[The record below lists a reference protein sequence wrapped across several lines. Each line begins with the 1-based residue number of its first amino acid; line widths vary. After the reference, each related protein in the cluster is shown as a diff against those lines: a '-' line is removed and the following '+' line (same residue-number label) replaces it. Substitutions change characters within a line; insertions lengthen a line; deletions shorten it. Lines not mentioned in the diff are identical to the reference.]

1 MAQGARRQ
9 PGRRVLSRPRG
20 DPGHEGAPLG
30 PHRQRLLDGREDRRP
45 HGGNRLRDLQGRA
58 GIAHVLARAGARVL
72 RRDRE
77 WHRPRLR
84 EDADGHR
91 AAECRPTPAATFP
104 DSGRPLLRAGGIR
117 ACRSLP
123 RLAARR
129 VHYRGDRRHQRR
141 RGDGLKGKL
150 ALVPGGYGGSGA
162 AICRGLPKAGAKV
175 IVAGRD
181 LRKASSLARKIKGEA
196 LQLDVRDT
204 PSIETALKPFRR
216 IDLFVNCAG
225 VSREETLDE
234 VSEAA
239 WDEVLDTNLK
249 AAMFLAQAVARRQ
262 KRGGK
267 QVQLLSVRAQLGLR
281 GRGYSTYCASKGGL
295 VMLVKLHASELGP
308 RGICVNGVAP
318 TVVRT
323 EMGAHWLKNPKTRAW
338 LKERIPLGR
347 VAETEDV
354 VGAVLFFCSP
364 ATDYVTG
371 QILYVD
377 GGLTASQ

>member
-1 MAQGARRQ
+1 
-9 PGRRVLSRPRG
+9 
-20 DPGHEGAPLG
+20 
-30 PHRQRLLDGREDRRP
+30 
-45 HGGNRLRDLQGRA
+45 
-58 GIAHVLARAGARVL
+58 
-72 RRDRE
+72 
-77 WHRPRLR
+77 
-84 EDADGHR
+84 
-91 AAECRPTPAATFP
+91 
-104 DSGRPLLRAGGIR
+104 
-117 ACRSLP
+117 
-123 RLAARR
+123 
-129 VHYRGDRRHQRR
+129 
-141 RGDGLKGKL
+141 LKGKL
-150 ALVPGGYGGSGA
+150 ALVAGGYGGIGA
-162 AICRGLPKAGAKV
+162 AICRGLAKAGAKV

-181 LRKASSLARKIKGEA
+181 LRKASSLARNIKGEA

-204 PSIETALKPFRR
+204 PSIEKALKPFRR

-295 VMLVKLHASELGP
+295 VMLVKQHASELGP

>member
-1 MAQGARRQ
+1 M
-9 PGRRVLSRPRG
+9 
-20 DPGHEGAPLG
+20 
-30 PHRQRLLDGREDRRP
+30 
-45 HGGNRLRDLQGRA
+45 
-58 GIAHVLARAGARVL
+58 
-72 RRDRE
+72 
-77 WHRPRLR
+77 
-84 EDADGHR
+84 
-91 AAECRPTPAATFP
+91 
-104 DSGRPLLRAGGIR
+104 
-117 ACRSLP
+117 
-123 RLAARR
+123 
-129 VHYRGDRRHQRR
+129 
-141 RGDGLKGKL
+141 KGKL
-150 ALVPGGYGGSGA
+150 ALVAGGYGGIGA
-162 AICRGLPKAGAKV
+162 AICRGLAKAGAKV

-181 LRKASSLARKIKGEA
+181 LRKASSLARKINGEA
-196 LQLDVRDT
+196 LRLDVRDT

-295 VMLVKLHASELGP
+295 VMLVKQHASELGP

>member
-1 MAQGARRQ
+1 
-9 PGRRVLSRPRG
+9 
-20 DPGHEGAPLG
+20 
-30 PHRQRLLDGREDRRP
+30 
-45 HGGNRLRDLQGRA
+45 
-58 GIAHVLARAGARVL
+58 
-72 RRDRE
+72 
-77 WHRPRLR
+77 
-84 EDADGHR
+84 
-91 AAECRPTPAATFP
+91 
-104 DSGRPLLRAGGIR
+104 
-117 ACRSLP
+117 
-123 RLAARR
+123 
-129 VHYRGDRRHQRR
+129 
-141 RGDGLKGKL
+141 LKGKL
-150 ALVPGGYGGSGA
+150 ALVAGGYGGIGA
-162 AICRGLPKAGAKV
+162 AICRGLAKAGAKV

-204 PSIETALKPFRR
+204 PSIERALKPFRR

-225 VSREETLDE
+225 VSREQTLDE

-262 KRGGK
+262 KRGAK

-295 VMLVKLHASELGP
+295 VMLVKQHASELGP

>member
-1 MAQGARRQ
+1 MKR
-9 PGRRVLSRPRG
+9 
-20 DPGHEGAPLG
+20 
-30 PHRQRLLDGREDRRP
+30 
-45 HGGNRLRDLQGRA
+45 
-58 GIAHVLARAGARVL
+58 
-72 RRDRE
+72 
-77 WHRPRLR
+77 
-84 EDADGHR
+84 
-91 AAECRPTPAATFP
+91 
-104 DSGRPLLRAGGIR
+104 
-117 ACRSLP
+117 
-123 RLAARR
+123 
-129 VHYRGDRRHQRR
+129 
-141 RGDGLKGKL
+141 KL
-150 ALVPGGYGGSGA
+150 ALVAGGYGGIGA
-162 AICRGLPKAGAKV
+162 AICRGLAKAGAKV

-225 VSREETLDE
+225 VSREETLDN
-234 VSEAA
+234 VTEAA
-239 WDEVLDTNLK
+239 WDEVLGTNLK

-281 GRGYSTYCASKGGL
+281 CRGYSTYCASKGGL
-295 VMLVKLHASELGP
+295 VMLVKQHASELGP

>member
-1 MAQGARRQ
+1 
-9 PGRRVLSRPRG
+9 
-20 DPGHEGAPLG
+20 
-30 PHRQRLLDGREDRRP
+30 
-45 HGGNRLRDLQGRA
+45 
-58 GIAHVLARAGARVL
+58 
-72 RRDRE
+72 
-77 WHRPRLR
+77 
-84 EDADGHR
+84 
-91 AAECRPTPAATFP
+91 
-104 DSGRPLLRAGGIR
+104 
-117 ACRSLP
+117 
-123 RLAARR
+123 
-129 VHYRGDRRHQRR
+129 
-141 RGDGLKGKL
+141 LKGKL
-150 ALVPGGYGGSGA
+150 ALVTGGYGGIGA
-162 AICRGLPKAGAKV
+162 AICRGLAKAGAKV

-181 LRKASSLARKIKGEA
+181 LRKESSLARKIKGEA

-225 VSREETLDE
+225 VSREQTLDE

-239 WDEVLDTNLK
+239 WDEVLGTNLK

-262 KRGGK
+262 GRGGK

-295 VMLVKLHASELGP
+295 VMLVKQHASELGP

-364 ATDYVTG
+364 AADYVTG

>member
-1 MAQGARRQ
+1 M
-9 PGRRVLSRPRG
+9 
-20 DPGHEGAPLG
+20 
-30 PHRQRLLDGREDRRP
+30 
-45 HGGNRLRDLQGRA
+45 
-58 GIAHVLARAGARVL
+58 
-72 RRDRE
+72 
-77 WHRPRLR
+77 
-84 EDADGHR
+84 
-91 AAECRPTPAATFP
+91 
-104 DSGRPLLRAGGIR
+104 
-117 ACRSLP
+117 
-123 RLAARR
+123 
-129 VHYRGDRRHQRR
+129 
-141 RGDGLKGKL
+141 KGKL
-150 ALVPGGYGGSGA
+150 ALVAGGYGGIGA
-162 AICRGLPKAGAKV
+162 AICRGLAKAGAKV

-204 PSIETALKPFRR
+204 PSIETALNPFRR

-295 VMLVKLHASELGP
+295 VMLVKQHASELGP